1 MSEHWKSTPKY
12 WCKHCATY
20 VRDTKLERS
29 NHEATG
35 KHQGAVKRAL
45 SNLHRAANTEERERA
60 RARREID
67 RLNGVV
73 VAAAPP
79 SAPTPPGGAAVA
91 ERKRQAEQLAAL
103 GVALPQAFRG
113 DLAMPGEWSV
123 TSTTTV
129 GERAD
134 DEAEATKARA
144 KGVHKR
150 ERTDEN
156 HEHEATVDGLF
167 KRPRRWG
174 RGTAHAGGEATQ
186 DLDALLNGG
195 LDLVINK
202 KDKHEQETI
211 AEPKMDHPSVKAE
224 DGASGIKREPSADAE
239 AGSIPAQAPVAH
251 FKTEE
256 PSVDVPNVK
265 AEGGKTGL
273 EAANI
278 PPLATFK
285 KRKPKNIRQK

>member
-20 VRDTKLERS
+20 VRDTKLERT

-45 SNLHRAANTEERERA
+45 SNLHRAANAEERERD

-73 VAAAPP
+73 KP
-79 SAPTPPGGAAVA
+79 APTNPSGSSTHGSSGGEA

-123 TSTTTV
+123 TTTTV
-129 GERAD
+129 VREEVENGDDGEK
-134 DEAEATKARA
+134 TKSKT
-144 KGVHKR
+144 KGIHKR
-150 ERTDEN
+150 ERTDEER
-156 HEHEATVDGLF
+156 EHEEAVEGLF
-167 KRPRRWG
+167 KKPRRWG
-174 RGTAHAGGEATQ
+174 RDTAHAGGEASVE
-186 DLDALLNGG
+186 LDALLSGG
-195 LDLVINK
+195 LGLVANNK
-202 KDKHEQETI
+202 KEEGEEI
-211 AEPKMDHPSVKAE
+211 PAKAE
-224 DGASGIKREPSADAE
+224 AKDGRVKEEGDQPVIKKEASTEADQDT
-239 AGSIPAQAPVAH
+239 IPAHVPVAVVKVDVSVI
-251 FKTEE
+251 KTEDGE
-256 PSVDVPNVK
+256 ASQ
-265 AEGGKTGL
+265 
-273 EAANI
+273 AANL
-278 PPLATFK
+278 PAVAFK